1 VPDVQTSARLC
12 DTRLNEGL
20 RSLAQQEVTRLINQV
35 ESEYDSTQSAG
46 GLEMGKLLIVE
57 DDQAM
62 AVALRDGFQY
72 EGYQVTV
79 ARDGTSA
86 LALATEKQFDLIV
99 LDVMLP
105 KMSGLD
111 VCKQLR
117 STGNNVPI
125 IMLTARGQE
134 IDKVIGLKTGA
145 DDYVT
150 KPFSFME
157 LLARVEAVLRRA
169 VTRAETSD
177 CFAFGNITIDFRKN
191 VATRNGDPVDFSPRE
206 FRLMKYF
213 IDHRHEVVSRDQ
225 LLDSVWGYDSFPLTR
240 TVDTH
245 IAKLRQKI
253 EDNPGDPHWI
263 ITVHRVGYKFVG

>member
-1 VPDVQTSARLC
+1 MTQD
-12 DTRLNEGL
+12 
-20 RSLAQQEVTRLINQV
+20 
-35 ESEYDSTQSAG
+35 SELSTQN
-46 GLEMGKLLIVE
+46 LIMMGKLLIVE

-72 EGYQVTV
+72 EGHHVTV
-79 ARDGTSA
+79 ARDGASA
-86 LALATEKQFDLIV
+86 LSLASEKHFDLMV

-105 KMSGLD
+105 RLSGLD

-117 STGNNVPI
+117 SAGNNLPI

-134 IDKVIGLKTGA
+134 IDKVVGLKTGA

-157 LLARVEAVLRRA
+157 LLARVEAVLRR
-169 VTRAETSD
+169 VSKSQDSIDVFE
-177 CFAFGNITIDFRKN
+177 FGDVVLDFKKN
-191 VATRNGDPVDFSPRE
+191 VGTKSGKTLDLSPRE
-206 FRLMKYF
+206 FRLLKYF
-213 IDHRHEVVSRDQ
+213 IDHRHEVVTRDQ

-253 EDNPGDPHWI
+253 EDNPSDPHWI